1 MLTTTKCSNLSQ
13 PMRRSSVLLVCAT
26 SYWTLIY
33 DSADDLV
40 KARVEANVIDPGRH
54 SRKTFV
60 AIVVKLSL
68 FLVLRGQTRD
78 LFQGLWPFL
87 LGFEILM
94 VIPTKLLQLIRRHG
108 RLQKMDRS

>member
-1 MLTTTKCSNLSQ
+1 MLQSFSTNEAFFSFD
-13 PMRRSSVLLVCAT
+13 LLVCAI

-54 SRKTFV
+54 SLKTFV

-78 LFQGLWPFL
+78 LFQG
-87 LGFEILM
+87 ILM
-94 VIPTKLLQLIRRHG
+94 VIPTKL
-108 RLQKMDRS
+108 